1 MGAYEIFNTI
11 CHFFCIQTALF
22 DLLGDGGVGRWIAFV
37 LILLIGH
44 TLNLLMCC
52 LGAFVHP
59 LRLNFLE
66 YFKNSGYEGMGAK
79 YNPLKNNN

>member
-1 MGAYEIFNTI
+1 MIGLAGGMLGGAFNTLG
-11 CHFFCIQTALF
+11 TMV
-22 DLLGDGGVGRWIAFV
+22 LGDGGVGRWIAFV